1 MLRCTD
7 DQNIDDSKL
16 CPGSREV
23 RIVLCV
29 GVRRCVVCVQD

>member
-1 MLRCTD
+1 VLRCTD

-23 RIVLCV
+23 RGGVCV
-29 GVRRCVVCVQD
+29 GVCGCVVCVQD